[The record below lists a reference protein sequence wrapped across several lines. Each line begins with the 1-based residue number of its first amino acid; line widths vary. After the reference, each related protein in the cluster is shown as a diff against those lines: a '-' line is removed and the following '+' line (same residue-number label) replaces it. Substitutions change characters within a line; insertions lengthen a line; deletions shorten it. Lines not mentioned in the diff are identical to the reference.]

1 MNRTFR
7 TNLFAPV
14 RKVFRIP
21 RDVKKLCLTY
31 FKICLRYFKIGLTYF
46 KTGALFFFAA
56 RNGSLIQLPGVLIHF
71 GFIRGYSKKIPP

>member
-7 TNLFAPV
+7 TNLFALV

-31 FKICLRYFKIGLTYF
+31 FKICLRYFK
-46 KTGALFFFAA
+46 TGALIFFAA

-71 GFIRGYSKKIPP
+71 GFIRG

>member
-31 FKICLRYFKIGLTYF
+31 FKICLRYFK
-46 KTGALFFFAA
+46 TGALFF
-56 RNGSLIQLPGVLIHF
+56 SQPGTGV
-71 GFIRGYSKKIPP
+71 